1 VRAIKFAMLQEQRV
15 TLEAMPANESRVFK
29 ALQTFILDVLDVM
42 DMEEEEGKDEG
53 ILTLSCYF
61 NGPLNTL
68 GSSNVVMAL
77 PAEPEPVAPKPPSKA
92 EQAGA
97 FAVKILKEVFRLENK
112 GKMAEAQA
120 LRKIIPVGKVIGERA
135 INQTAQDFEQRLF
148 KVGGL
153 GTVEAVLKKVLWF
166 SLRPCSKRF
175 STAPSCARY
184 MCHIWK

>member
-1 VRAIKFAMLQEQRV
+1 VRAIKFAMLQVQRV
-15 TLEAMPANESRVFK
+15 TLEAMPANERRVFK

-92 EQAGA
+92 EQA
-97 FAVKILKEVFRLENK
+97 VKILKEVFRLENK

-135 INQTAQDFEQRLF
+135 IN
-148 KVGGL
+148 
-153 GTVEAVLKKVLWF
+153 
-166 SLRPCSKRF
+166 
-175 STAPSCARY
+175 
-184 MCHIWK
+184 

>member
-1 VRAIKFAMLQEQRV
+1 MLQEQRV

-29 ALQTFILDVLDVM
+29 ALQTFNLDVLDVM

-112 GKMAEAQA
+112 GKMAEPKHCKNHSSRQGP
-120 LRKIIPVGKVIGERA
+120 RGESHKPGGPRFRA
-135 INQTAQDFEQRLF
+135 
-148 KVGGL
+148 
-153 GTVEAVLKKVLWF
+153 
-166 SLRPCSKRF
+166 
-175 STAPSCARY
+175 APLQSWWSRDR
-184 MCHIWK
+184 

>member
-1 VRAIKFAMLQEQRV
+1 
-15 TLEAMPANESRVFK
+15 MPANESRDFK

-112 GKMAEAQA
+112 GKMAEPKHCEKSFQSARSRGESQKQGGPRFRA
-120 LRKIIPVGKVIGERA
+120 ESLLRWLSR
-135 INQTAQDFEQRLF
+135 
-148 KVGGL
+148 
-153 GTVEAVLKKVLWF
+153 AVLKKVLNRALMRQVHV
-166 SLRPCSKRF
+166 SYLE
-175 STAPSCARY
+175 
-184 MCHIWK
+184 MIG

>member
-1 VRAIKFAMLQEQRV
+1 MRAIKFAMLQVQRV

-97 FAVKILKEVFRLENK
+97 VAVKILKEVFRLENK

-120 LRKIIPVGKVIGERA
+120 LRKIIPVGKVLGERDLTRRPKISSSA
-135 INQTAQDFEQRLF
+135 SSKL
-148 KVGGL
+148 VVSGP
-153 GTVEAVLKKVLWF
+153 
-166 SLRPCSKRF
+166 LRPCSKRF